1 MFAVVLLV
9 PSKILPPCHS
19 YISHG
24 PTNRVSFLSMLCN
37 VVCAILLFTSSLA
50 ILSLPYTEDTPLPF
64 LVWFSLLRIYFS
76 GIHIISARLVLS
88 HSLPSNISVTP
99 ITTLLQLTSCQRIAQ
114 HQRNPLHRVQSLAAC
129 STLLVIYRIR
139 HANNDYQACY
149 LLVTRNTF
157 TTNFIMIILRTR
169 LYTTV

>member
-1 MFAVVLLV
+1 
-9 PSKILPPCHS
+9 
-19 YISHG
+19 
-24 PTNRVSFLSMLCN
+24 MLCN

-50 ILSLPYTEDTPLPF
+50 ILSLPYTRRTYHCPIWCDSLYYVFISVGFKLF
-64 LVWFSLLRIYFS
+64 L
-76 GIHIISARLVLS
+76 IISARLELS
-88 HSLPSNISVTP
+88 HSLLSNISVTP
-99 ITTLLQLTSCQRIAQ
+99 ITTLLQLTSCQRTAR